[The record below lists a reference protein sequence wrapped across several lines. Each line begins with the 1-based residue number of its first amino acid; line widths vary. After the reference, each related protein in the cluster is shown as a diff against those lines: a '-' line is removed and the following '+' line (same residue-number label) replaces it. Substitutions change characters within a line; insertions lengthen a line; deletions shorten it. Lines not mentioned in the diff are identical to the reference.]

1 MKPEACGSPSLQM
14 INDPSQ
20 TIAICPGTYDPVT
33 EGHLDIIW
41 RAASLFGKVVV
52 GVVSESPRKD
62 TMFSSDERVMFL
74 KDSLKGGNNIEVD
87 VFNSLL
93 VDFARKWK
101 ARALVKGLRAI
112 SDFEYEFQMAQL
124 NRKLAP
130 DLETVYLM
138 ASPEFS
144 FLSSSGVKEI
154 AKYGGKVDDLV
165 PVVVARRFGELFTD
179 NQ

>member
-1 MKPEACGSPSLQM
+1 MTDYTDKVAV
-14 INDPSQ
+14 
-20 TIAICPGTYDPVT
+20 CPGTYDPVT
-33 EGHLDIIW
+33 EGHLDIIR
-41 RAASLFGKVVV
+41 RAAGLFDRVVV
-52 GVVSESPRKD
+52 GVVAQSPRKD
-62 TMFSSDERVMFL
+62 TLFDAEERVSFL
-74 KDSLKGGNNIEVD
+74 EESLANAQGNIEVEIFD
-87 VFNSLL
+87 TLL
-93 VDFARKWK
+93 VDFARKWQ

-138 ASPEFS
+138 ASPEYS

-165 PVVVARRFGELFTD
+165 PPVVAGRFAELFK
-179 NQ
+179 

>member
-1 MKPEACGSPSLQM
+1 M
-14 INDPSQ
+14 NDPAQ
-20 TIAICPGTYDPVT
+20 TTAVCPGTYDPVT
-33 EGHLDIIW
+33 EGHLDIIR
-41 RAASLFGKVVV
+41 RAASLFGRVVV

-62 TMFSSDERVMFL
+62 TLFSSSERVAFL
-74 KDSLKGGNNIEVD
+74 KDSLGGEENIEVD
-87 VFNSLL
+87 VFDTLL
-93 VDFARKWK
+93 VNFARKWG

-138 ASPEFS
+138 ASPEYS

-154 AKYGGKVDDLV
+154 AKYGGNVDDLV
-165 PVVVARRFGELFTD
+165 PAAVARRFDELFSG

>member
-1 MKPEACGSPSLQM
+1 MTESD
-14 INDPSQ
+14 I
-20 TIAICPGTYDPVT
+20 IAVCPGTYDPVT
-33 EGHLDIIW
+33 EGHLDIIR
-41 RAASLFGKVVV
+41 RAAVLFNRVIV
-52 GVVSESPRKD
+52 GVVAHSPRKD
-62 TMFSSDERVMFL
+62 TLFSAEERVSFL
-74 KDSLKGGNNIEVD
+74 KESISQAEGNIEVEIFD
-87 VFNSLL
+87 TLL
-93 VDFARKWK
+93 VDFARKWD

-138 ASPEFS
+138 ASPEYS

-165 PVVVARRFGELFTD
+165 PAVVARRFAELLK
-179 NQ
+179 

>member
-1 MKPEACGSPSLQM
+1 MSDLAR
-14 INDPSQ
+14 
-20 TIAICPGTYDPVT
+20 TIAVCPGTYDPVT
-33 EGHLDIIW
+33 EGHLDIIR
-41 RAASLFGKVVV
+41 RAADLFQQVVV
-52 GVVSESPRKD
+52 GVVAHSPRKD
-62 TMFSSDERVMFL
+62 TLFSAEERLAFL
-74 KDSLKGGNNIEVD
+74 EDSLDAGDNIRVEIFD
-87 VFNSLL
+87 ILL
-93 VDFARKWK
+93 VDFARKWE

-138 ASPEFS
+138 ASPEYS

-165 PVVVARRFGELFTD
+165 PPGVATRLEELFG
-179 NQ
+179 